1 MDRAFH
7 ASGWS
12 QANRK
17 SPISL
22 YRMYLAIAKRY
33 GYPREPMPPNLKRSA
48 FRVCTAKSLDTVQKR
63 HHVRLWQYPH
73 RENIWLGTAAEDI
86 GFRFELTHWTH
97 STDPDI
103 DSERAKIVNDL
114 AFAGC
119 INAAALLPRD
129 SADLVQ
135 DPKAEYPIA
144 ATGLLNFFGEPF

>member
-1 MDRAFH
+1 
-7 ASGWS
+7 
-12 QANRK
+12 
-17 SPISL
+17 
-22 YRMYLAIAKRY
+22 
-33 GYPREPMPPNLKRSA
+33 
-48 FRVCTAKSLDTVQKR
+48 
-63 HHVRLWQYPH
+63 LWQYPH